1 MNELSK
7 ENLNISVVSPVYG
20 CGECLYEL
28 YERLRSSL
36 EKITDDFEIILV
48 NDASKDNSWST
59 ICELCSQDTR
69 VKGINFSRNFGQH
82 YAISAGLD
90 VADSDWVVVMDCDLQ
105 DRPEDIVKLFEK
117 AQEGF
122 DIVCAYDPDSSL
134 VRWTSKIYYKLHKA
148 LSKDE
153 TFNPS
158 FMMISRKVV
167 LTMRRFKEKHRLILK
182 LVQYVG
188 FSRTDVKVKHEVRAS
203 GGSSYTFLM
212 RARLAFFGIVSSTT
226 RLLRAGILFGAITS
240 AISFLFGI
248 YVLISKLT
256 IENYAAGWSSI
267 IVSIFFVGG
276 IIMIL
281 LGIIGVYLEVIFDEV
296 KNRPLYIIK
305 DMANIEE
312 K

>member
-1 MNELSK
+1 MKELSK
-7 ENLNISVVSPVYG
+7 SRCKISVVSPVYA
-20 CGECLYEL
+20 CGECLTEL
-28 YERLRSSL
+28 CDRLQRTLSAIS
-36 EKITDDFEIILV
+36 DDFEIILV
-48 NDASKDNSWST
+48 NDASKDDSWEKIEALS
-59 ICELCSQDTR
+59 LQDKR
-69 VKGINFSRNFGQH
+69 IKGINFSRNFGQH

-90 VADSDWVVVMDCDLQ
+90 FAEGDWVVVMDCDLQ

-117 AQEGF
+117 TQEGF
-122 DIVCAYDPDSSL
+122 DIVCAYDPESTQT
-134 VRWTSKIYYKLHKA
+134 RWTSKLYYKVHRA

-167 LTMRRFKEKHRLILK
+167 QTMRRFNEKHRLILK

-188 FSRTDVKVKHEVRAS
+188 FKRADVKVQHEERAN
-203 GGSSYTFLM
+203 GRSSYTFLM

-226 RLLRAGILFGAITS
+226 RLLRAGIVFGAVTS
-240 AISFLFGI
+240 VISFLFGI
-248 YVLISKLT
+248 YVLISKLM
-256 IENYAAGWSSI
+256 IDDYAAGWSSI

-281 LGIIGVYLEVIFDEV
+281 LGVIGVYLEVIFDEV

-305 DMANIEE
+305 DMTNIES
-312 K
+312 